1 MYEMEGK
8 GRESAELDFAKKI
21 QEKVEQWE
29 SFGRWMYVKYVK
41 GMPVIYCPLLWVD
54 SMVSIYVKSD
64 NWIPR
69 LQDKMI
75 QKLKRRY
82 AEEEGIDPDHL
93 IKEDS
98 DRFFLKAWK
107 EVQEMWKLFWE
118 TAIELSTALKFPFIV
133 RVKPIDKKR
142 IKPK

>member
-1 MYEMEGK
+1 MSKMEWSRK
-8 GRESAELDFAKKI
+8 KEVENNFAEKI
-21 QEKVEQWE
+21 QDKIDQGE

-41 GMPVIYCPLLWVD
+41 WIPVIYCPLIWVE

-64 NWIPR
+64 DGIPR

-75 QKLKRRY
+75 QKLKRKY
-82 AEEEGIDPDHL
+82 AEDEWIDPDHL

-98 DRFFLKAWK
+98 ERLFLKAGK
-107 EVQEMWKLFWE
+107 EVQEMRKLFWD
-118 TAIELSTALKFPFIV
+118 TAIELSWSLKFPFVV
-133 RVKPIDKKR
+133 RIKPIDKKR